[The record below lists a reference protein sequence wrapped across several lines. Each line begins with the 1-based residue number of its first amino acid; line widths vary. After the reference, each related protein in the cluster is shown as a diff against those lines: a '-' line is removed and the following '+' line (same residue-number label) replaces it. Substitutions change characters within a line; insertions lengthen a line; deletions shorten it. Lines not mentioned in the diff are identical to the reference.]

1 LSIPAVA
8 AEVGIE
14 EGDGTNFILG
24 AQSSTI
30 HNITQHDQHQPC
42 IEGVVDLE
50 LVSHL
55 VTGVTNSE
63 FVDLLQHDVQH
74 PQHLEEKSEED
85 QHLLQNSNLPTSSDT
100 AYLSL
105 SADPFVHTLVEVH
118 NHNEK
123 EPGDVDGS
131 GYSVQKSFVSRP
143 RSDTEVSREAFLL
156 SVPKA
161 DDDENKHY
169 SSTDNDTYVLAVPET
184 KGVAGFLQ
192 ASTAN
197 NDEDA
202 INTRHV
208 FDPLPTD
215 ITNLD
220 LRVSII
226 SEGLQEVVHLDV
238 VVDRQVPFIGYVIL
252 VSGLF
257 ALSSIGAAL
266 DLQHDVTPEIKIF
279 WRLSTTSILFVMLA
293 AKTNRIS
300 RKEFDSFTWKEWLEL
315 SFASANYA
323 LMNTTFA
330 VSLEMTSLI
339 NAFIL
344 SNMASLIMIGWKF
357 MTGVEVLCFEG
368 LGSLIGFVGALVCAA
383 GSGDSEDTNEDT
395 SSREY
400 FGDILAFSAS
410 IGVAIYLTI
419 AKRLRTKIDLVLFMF
434 LVFSLSS
441 VFLLIY
447 ITVCSGQ
454 QYEFSFDPSIGLF
467 GWLNL
472 RGDRL
477 PLELYVAIICNGV
490 GTMGYIAI
498 LKYFD
503 AVVVSMVMLC
513 EPIDATFIGMVV
525 GVSTLPSIPTW
536 IGNAIVIIG
545 SAMVIRTGSK
555 KSDMIDATKAL
566 QHFEEDE
573 LNRSLKKNDMQSP
586 KLMRS
591 PLIVNKQDV
600 EDVEFESVGKKT
612 RTTGGSGS
620 RVVWSSMKCR

>member
-1 LSIPAVA
+1 MSIPAVA
-8 AEVGIE
+8 VGIE

-24 AQSSTI
+24 AQSNTI

-63 FVDLLQHDVQH
+63 FVDLLQHDVQN

-143 RSDTEVSREAFLL
+143 RSDTEVAREAFLL

-169 SSTDNDTYVLAVPET
+169 SSTGNGTYVLAVPET
-184 KGVAGFLQ
+184 KGVPVVGSLQ
-192 ASTAN
+192 TSITTN
-197 NDEDA
+197 NEEA

-220 LRVSII
+220 LRVSIV

-252 VSGLF
+252 VYGLF

-266 DLQHDVTPEIKIF
+266 DLQRGATPEMKIF
-279 WRLSTTSILFVMLA
+279 WRLSCTSILFLMLA
-293 AKTNRIS
+293 AKTNRIN

-357 MTGVEVLCFEG
+357 ITGVEVLCFEG
-368 LGSLIGFVGALVCAA
+368 IGALIGFVGALICAA
-383 GSGDSEDTNEDT
+383 GSDGESTMVEDM
-395 SSREY
+395 SSSEY

-419 AKRLRTKIDLVLFMF
+419 AKRLRHNRLV
-434 LVFSLSS
+434 
-441 VFLLIY
+441 
-447 ITVCSGQ
+447 
-454 QYEFSFDPSIGLF
+454 
-467 GWLNL
+467 
-472 RGDRL
+472 R
-477 PLELYVAIICNGV
+477 
-490 GTMGYIAI
+490 
-498 LKYFD
+498 
-503 AVVVSMVMLC
+503 VMC
-513 EPIDATFIGMVV
+513 P
-525 GVSTLPSIPTW
+525 
-536 IGNAIVIIG
+536 
-545 SAMVIRTGSK
+545 
-555 KSDMIDATKAL
+555 
-566 QHFEEDE
+566 
-573 LNRSLKKNDMQSP
+573 
-586 KLMRS
+586 
-591 PLIVNKQDV
+591 
-600 EDVEFESVGKKT
+600 
-612 RTTGGSGS
+612 
-620 RVVWSSMKCR
+620 